1 MVHWNIESYGRVFSF
16 PPPSGLMKKAWAM
29 QWDKD
34 GRYVKVFGGSSLT
47 YSRFG
52 QPPPFPSTWIEIIIV
67 CNCTVQHLFDANVQ
81 LQLVCTKTSSRQT
94 RCKFDYLKKEKSN
107 SPLIF
112 NPSTSSCPTCSWSC
126 PFPHLM
132 MLCSRECPCR
142 LKSNRN
148 ALMKAFHGLKK
159 RFPNSWQQSII
170 RPTLS
175 RLT

>member
-52 QPPPFPSTWIEIIIV
+52 QPPPFPSTWIEMIIV

-81 LQLVCTKTSSRQT
+81 LQLVCTKTSFRQGANLIIWKKKNAIPLLFST
-94 RCKFDYLKKEKSN
+94 HRLHPVRHALDRTLFRTWRCYVVGNVHAD
-107 SPLIF
+107 
-112 NPSTSSCPTCSWSC
+112 W
-126 PFPHLM
+126 
-132 MLCSRECPCR
+132 
-142 LKSNRN
+142 
-148 ALMKAFHGLKK
+148 KATEM
-159 RFPNSWQQSII
+159 P
-170 RPTLS
+170 
-175 RLT
+175 